1 VRLARAHVIGAGMAG
16 LAASVRLAEAGVAV
30 ALHESAQS
38 AGGRCRSYFDAALQC
53 RIDNGNHLLM
63 QGNVAAM
70 RYLGV
75 IGAAGTLAG
84 PLEAEYPFLDL
95 ETGERWVLRP
105 STGRIP
111 WWLLDEAR
119 RVPGTHLHEYL
130 SAVRLFLA
138 NDDATVD
145 EALDARGTLYRRFWR
160 PLAVAALNTAPEE
173 GQARLLARIVSE
185 SFGRGGAAARPLVP
199 RVGLSQSLVEPAL
212 AFLAA
217 RGAQIR
223 FTARAR
229 AFEFAD
235 DRLAAV
241 AFDEG
246 AVTLGADEAAVLAV
260 NAPVAQRLVPGL
272 DAPQEFRAI
281 VNAHYRIAL
290 ADDAPFFVGLI
301 GGTAEWVFRKREV
314 LSVTVSAADRLVD
327 QPADELAP
335 VLWRDVARA
344 YGLGL
349 RDMPPA
355 QIVKE
360 RRATFAATP
369 AAAKRRPKQATAW
382 RNLALA
388 GDWTQTS
395 LPATI
400 EGAIRS
406 GFAAAELLLAAH
418 RS

>member
-1 VRLARAHVIGAGMAG
+1 MRAARST
-16 LAASVRLAEAGVAV
+16 AASGARSRSPRSTPRPRKGRPGSSPAS
-30 ALHESAQS
+30 SAKAS
-38 AGGRCRSYFDAALQC
+38 A
-53 RIDNGNHLLM
+53 
-63 QGNVAAM
+63 
-70 RYLGV
+70 
-75 IGAAGTLAG
+75 GAAG
-84 PLEAEYPFLDL
+84 P
-95 ETGERWVLRP
+95 R
-105 STGRIP
+105 
-111 WWLLDEAR
+111 AR
-119 RVPGTHLHEYL
+119 SCRA
-130 SAVRLFLA
+130 S
-138 NDDATVD
+138 DC
-145 EALDARGTLYRRFWR
+145 RR
-160 PLAVAALNTAPEE
+160 
-173 GQARLLARIVSE
+173 
-185 SFGRGGAAARPLVP
+185 
-199 RVGLSQSLVEPAL
+199 SLVEPAL

-246 AVTLGADEAAVLAV
+246 AVTLGAGEAAVLAV

-388 GDWTQTS
+388 GDWTETG

-406 GFAAAELLLAAH
+406 GFAAADLLLAAH